1 MALDYTRMTDDEL
14 LELFHGGNGEAGS
27 ELAVRYRPVI
37 KRCTRPYFLVGGD
50 SEDLIQEGM
59 IGLVSSM
66 QSYRPGTGTSFKSYA
81 EVCIRRRILSAI
93 KAASRFKHMPLN
105 YRLSLEEL
113 YGEDGEALPGLPDE
127 KYNRSPEDLI
137 IEREKKNDLYML
149 CRALLSPLE
158 KRVLALYLEG
168 LSYEE
173 IAARCGKPVKSVDS
187 ALQRIKRK
195 LSRAVGEYSA

>member
-1 MALDYTRMTDDEL
+1 MTPDYTKMRDDEL

-27 ELAVRYRPVI
+27 ELAVRYRPLI

-66 QSYRPGTGTSFKSYA
+66 QSYRRDSEASFKSYA

-113 YGEDGEALPGLPDE
+113 YGKDGEALGALAE
-127 KYNRSPEDLI
+127 EYARTPEELV
-137 IEREKKNDLYML
+137 IEQENKNDLYML
-149 CRALLSPLE
+149 ARSLLSPLE
-158 KRVLALYLEG
+158 KRVLAGYLDG
-168 LSYEE
+168 ASYEE
-173 IAARCGKPVKSVDS
+173 IAARCRKPVKSVDS

-195 LSRAVGEYSA
+195 LSRAMDGRGA

>member
-1 MALDYTRMTDDEL
+1 MKDYAKTTDEQL
-14 LELFHGGNGEAGS
+14 QILVAGGNHEA
-27 ELAVRYRPVI
+27 EAALAERYVRLVRVCARPH
-37 KRCTRPYFLVGGD
+37 FLTGGD

-66 QSYRPGTGTSFKSYA
+66 QSYRPDSEASFKSYA

-113 YGEDGEALPGLPDE
+113 YGKDGEALGALAE
-127 KYNRSPEDLI
+127 EYARTPEELV
-137 IEREKKNDLYML
+137 IEQENKNDLYML
-149 CRALLSPLE
+149 ARSLLSPLE
-158 KRVLALYLEG
+158 KRVLAGYLDG
-168 LSYEE
+168 ASYEE
-173 IAARCGKPVKSVDS
+173 IAARCRKPVKSVDS

-195 LSRAVGEYSA
+195 LSRAMDGRGA

>member
-113 YGEDGEALPGLPDE
+113 YGEDGEDAAALAQD
-127 KYNRSPEDLI
+127 YARMPEELV
-137 IEREKKNDLYML
+137 IEQENKNDLYML
-149 CRALLSPLE
+149 ARSLLSPLE
-158 KRVLALYLEG
+158 KQVLAGYLDG
-168 LSYEE
+168 ASYEE
-173 IAARCGKPVKSVDS
+173 IAARCRKPVKSVDS

-195 LSRAVGEYSA
+195 LSRAMDERGA